1 MAIEDIDPKYQ
12 LTFPANSMD
21 SKTLSRIV
29 GEYNKLLED
38 FEEPKDAQKM
48 RLKAYE
54 MAEYNSQDIS
64 GALKI
69 MRLALKI
76 MKSCNGLK

>member
-1 MAIEDIDPKYQ
+1 MAIDDVDIKYQ
-12 LTFPANSMD
+12 LTFPANSREA
-21 SKTLSRIV
+21 KTLSKIV

-38 FEEPKDAQKM
+38 FEEPKDAQKL

-54 MAEYNSQDIS
+54 LAEYNSQDIIS
-64 GALKI
+64 ALKT

>member
-1 MAIEDIDPKYQ
+1 MAIEDIDEKYQ
-12 LTFPANSMD
+12 LTFPANSRD
-21 SKTLSRIV
+21 SKTLSKIV
-29 GEYNKLLED
+29 CEYNKLLEE
-38 FEEPKDAQKM
+38 FEEPKDAQKL

-54 MAEYNSQDIS
+54 LAEYNSQDIS
-64 GALKI
+64 SALKI

>member
-1 MAIEDIDPKYQ
+1 MAIEDVDEKYQ
-12 LTFPANSMD
+12 LTFPANSRD
-21 SKTLSRIV
+21 SKILSKIV
-29 GEYNKLLED
+29 CEYNKLLED
-38 FEEPKDAQKM
+38 YEEPKDAQKL

-54 MAEYNSQDIS
+54 LAEYDSQDITS
-64 GALKI
+64 ALKI

>member
-1 MAIEDIDPKYQ
+1 MAIEDVEVKYQ
-12 LTFPANSMD
+12 LTFPANSKEAKNL
-21 SKTLSRIV
+21 SKIV

-38 FEEPKDAQKM
+38 FEEPKDAQKL

-54 MAEYNSQDIS
+54 LAEYNSQDITS
-64 GALKI
+64 ALKT